1 MSLSKR
7 RQAGSAVTFVIIAI
21 ILVAAT
27 IGSVAFVVQRGNQ
40 ARKDDA
46 ASKIAAQEAD
56 QKAAQK
62 AKDAQAAT
70 DAAAASKNPTPT
82 DGGGTSTAPAPT
94 PSTALPT
101 TGAELDITR
110 LVAMGLLTAT
120 ATSFI
125 VSRRGLKRPL

>member
-7 RQAGSAVTFVIIAI
+7 HQAGSAVTFVIIGI

-62 AKDAQAAT
+62 AKDAQAAI
-70 DAAAASKNPTPT
+70 DAAAASKNPTPANSG
-82 DGGGTSTAPAPT
+82 DASTVPTPT
-94 PSTALPT
+94 PSTVLPT

-110 LVAMGLLTAT
+110 LIAMGLLTVT